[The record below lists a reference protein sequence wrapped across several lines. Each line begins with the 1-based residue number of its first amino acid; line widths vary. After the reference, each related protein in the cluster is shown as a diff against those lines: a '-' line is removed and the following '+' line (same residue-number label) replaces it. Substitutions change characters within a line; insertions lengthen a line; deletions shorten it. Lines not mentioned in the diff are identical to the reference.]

1 MYSKKLAALVAASMV
16 VATTPA
22 LAAPAAQKLSPIASV
37 DGVRAAASV
46 QDENALGGGG
56 FWAAILGVALLAAF
70 VLVVVED
77 DEVDL
82 PESP

>member
-1 MYSKKLAALVAASMV
+1 MYSKKLAALAAASLV

-22 LAAPAAQKLSPIASV
+22 IAAPAAKLSPTAVAQS
-37 DGVRAAASV
+37 RAGASV

-56 FWAAILGVALLAAF
+56 FWAAVLGVALLAAF
-70 VLVVVED
+70 VLVIIED
-77 DEVDL
+77 DDVDL